1 MKASGKTAE
10 GADDATIV
18 DVLAILKNNV
28 SLLESISGGGGSEKT
43 VASLSGSG
51 NSTGAERMS
60 GQVMRSTAVAR
71 KSGWKKEQIHSL
83 LIFMLKSLNGSET
96 VPDKKAAALENGNGN
111 AAIKSN
117 GIATYDDVI
126 KLSFEA
132 MVSAVSD
139 KELVNGTDEDTVM
152 TTAETT
158 KSIAQPSETAK
169 KLGKDKGVVPEVEAY
184 CFLISIMILI
194 DNKEYDKAVSLSSCA
209 INRLSSFINRGV
221 NRRAHSHSHSL
232 DIISARIYFYFSL
245 SHERINKLD
254 TIRATL
260 LALHRTATL
269 RHDGIGVETLLN
281 LILRNYLHYNLYD
294 QAEKFR
300 AKSQGSGSGGQTSS
314 DSASA
319 GKSRSNHQYCRYLYY
334 LGRIRAATLDYTEA
348 RDCLQQAVRKSPSAA
363 HGFLIVAHK
372 WLIIVRLL
380 LGDIPERTLF
390 RAKGFRKALAPYL
403 DLTQAVRTGDL
414 LQFGAVSDKHNDVF
428 VLDRTRNM
436 IVRLRHNVIRA
447 GLRNIH
453 LAYSKISI
461 KDVAVRLGL
470 NSEEDAEFII
480 AKAIRDGGINAV
492 IDHDNACMLSNA
504 KLDVYSTSEPLTAFH
519 NRICFC
525 LNVHNEAVK
534 AMRFPPDAHK
544 DDLESAEERRE
555 RMMQEQ
561 ELAAVIAEEDEDMI

>member
-1 MKASGKTAE
+1 M
-10 GADDATIV
+10 
-18 DVLAILKNNV
+18 
-28 SLLESISGGGGSEKT
+28 
-43 VASLSGSG
+43 
-51 NSTGAERMS
+51 
-60 GQVMRSTAVAR
+60 
-71 KSGWKKEQIHSL
+71 
-83 LIFMLKSLNGSET
+83 
-96 VPDKKAAALENGNGN
+96 
-111 AAIKSN
+111 
-117 GIATYDDVI
+117 
-126 KLSFEA
+126 
-132 MVSAVSD
+132 
-139 KELVNGTDEDTVM
+139 
-152 TTAETT
+152 
-158 KSIAQPSETAK
+158 
-169 KLGKDKGVVPEVEAY
+169 
-184 CFLISIMILI
+184 
-194 DNKEYDKAVSLSSCA
+194 
-209 INRLSSFINRGV
+209 
-221 NRRAHSHSHSL
+221 
-232 DIISARIYFYFSL
+232 
-245 SHERINKLD
+245 
-254 TIRATL
+254 
-260 LALHRTATL
+260 
-269 RHDGIGVETLLN
+269 
-281 LILRNYLHYNLYD
+281 
-294 QAEKFR
+294 
-300 AKSQGSGSGGQTSS
+300 
-314 DSASA
+314 
-319 GKSRSNHQYCRYLYY
+319 
-334 LGRIRAATLDYTEA
+334 
-348 RDCLQQAVRKSPSAA
+348 
-363 HGFLIVAHK
+363 
-372 WLIIVRLL
+372 RLL